1 MQKIPTLLAIATVAV
16 FAPIH
21 ALAAPP
27 TQPVQGYL
35 LDGSGEFVKNASGEC
50 WRLGAW
56 TPALALEPC
65 DPSLKLAVVVPPQPA
80 PPPPVAAAPTPMPAP
95 VPMVPVAQNLRF
107 SGDALF
113 GFDKATLQPEGK
125 IVLDDLVR
133 ELRGATYDKVIVI
146 GHTDRLGSA
155 AYNQKLSNQRAQTV
169 RDYLVGQSVG
179 ANVIEARGLGETQPT
194 DETAACKGNKK
205 SAKLI
210 ACLQPD
216 RRVEVEMQGRKT
228 QMPAQ

>member
-1 MQKIPTLLAIATVAV
+1 MQKISTLLAVATTAIALAPVHV
-16 FAPIH
+16 F
-21 ALAAPP
+21 AAPP

-35 LDGSGEFVKNASGEC
+35 LDSSGEFVKTAAGAC
-50 WRLGAW
+50 WHLNAW

-65 DPSLKLAVVVPPQPA
+65 DPTIKTAAAVVPEPTPE
-80 PPPPVAAAPTPMPAP
+80 AAPTPVPMPVPVPAAP
-95 VPMVPVAQNLRF
+95 VTQKLRY

-125 IVLDDLVR
+125 AVLDDLVH
-133 ELRGATYDKVIVI
+133 ELQGATYEKVTVT

-155 AYNQKLSNQRAQTV
+155 AYNQKLSVQRAQTV
-169 RDYLVGQSVG
+169 RDYLVGQNVG
-179 ANVIEARGLGETQPT
+179 ANVIEAQGLGETQPT
-194 DETAACKGNKK
+194 PETANCKGRK

-216 RRVEVEMQGRKT
+216 RRVEVEMSGTKT
-228 QMPAQ
+228 VTPAQ